1 MQIRHVINSPP
12 QQVWN
17 VLIDT
22 RQWPVWGPSVRAV
35 KSPQQYIDAG
45 LKGRLQTVIG
55 FWVPFEITDFE
66 PLHFWSWKVAGIPA
80 TGHRLEI
87 IDDNRCELIFEM
99 PALALPYALICR
111 QAARRIGGLA
121 QSERG

>member
-1 MQIRHVINSPP
+1 MQIRHVINAPP
-12 QQVWN
+12 QQVWK

-22 RQWPVWGPSVRAV
+22 RQWPVWGPSVTAV
-35 KSPQQYIDAG
+35 KSPRQYIDAG

-55 FWVPFEITDFE
+55 LWVPFEITDFE

-99 PALALPYALICR
+99 PAFALPYALICR
-111 QAARRIGGLA
+111 QAATRIGRLA